1 MEIISLPIVVDEKQV
16 DSRYRLV
23 IVGSQRARQL
33 MEGNGPA
40 LQTRYKKA
48 TTIAL
53 EEFLESKLEFYTG
66 KEARLAQ
73 REARRLREE
82 EMRHQALQAKER
94 QITSEISKELS
105 VYVDDTPHVKE
116 EAESE
121 E

>member
-1 MEIISLPIVVDEKQV
+1 MDITSLPIDVNEKKI
-16 DSRYRLV
+16 DSRYRIV
-23 IVGSQRARQL
+23 VVGSQRARQL

-53 EEFLESKLEFYTG
+53 EEFLEGKLEFYTG

-73 REARRLREE
+73 RESRRLREE

-94 QITSEISKELS
+94 EITNEISKELS
-105 VYVDDTPHVKE
+105 VYVDDTHPKTGS
-116 EAESE
+116 ESE